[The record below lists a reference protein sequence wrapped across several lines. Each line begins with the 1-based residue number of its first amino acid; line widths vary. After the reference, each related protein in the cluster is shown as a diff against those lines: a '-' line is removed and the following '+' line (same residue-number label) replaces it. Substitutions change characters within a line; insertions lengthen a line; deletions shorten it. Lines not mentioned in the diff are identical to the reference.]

1 MSLHAG
7 RAQETYGED
16 PYLSARM
23 AVTYTRTLQ
32 NRSADHPFMQTASM
46 ARHYLGF
53 HGASDLPNA
62 GEEWV
67 SPQWLADMHLPS
79 YEGEFV
85 GKFVPPTLASQTH
98 PAALGS
104 FLFSS
109 SFPSAQMVEGQ
120 AEGIMCSCNTL
131 RVGPGDGSAGG
142 IPACVHPLL
151 YEILRERWNSS
162 ALVQM
167 DNEALVSKLGA
178 TRSALPRVAP
188 LRIRARRA
196 L

>member
-23 AVTYTRTLQ
+23 AVTFTRTLQ

-85 GKFVPPTLASQTH
+85 GKFLQLLASQNS
-98 PAALGS
+98 PRRARVLPL
-104 FLFSS
+104 FLLFSLS
-109 SFPSAQMVEGQ
+109 PNGRGPS
-120 AEGIMCSCNTL
+120 
-131 RVGPGDGSAGG
+131 
-142 IPACVHPLL
+142 
-151 YEILRERWNSS
+151 
-162 ALVQM
+162 
-167 DNEALVSKLGA
+167 
-178 TRSALPRVAP
+178 
-188 LRIRARRA
+188 
-196 L
+196 